1 MSEGLIS
8 SRLRSR
14 HLYRAPEASSAWTKS
29 GSVQKHVNETGQ
41 KRQREESATSFRFK
55 WIGKPAEVG
64 EQGEKFYDSVYIA
77 DERINTGDCVFVKS
91 DNINVRWATRV
102 VSMWQDVSGEALFE
116 GHWLYEPEETAAG
129 RLPGHDPRE
138 KFESVHAWENSL
150 DVIDGVARVLNW
162 EEYEAWLNEEQAEA
176 DTGGDEEDDDVIVCR
191 ARYNPGSGEFVPL
204 SGASSL
210 AEAVHLTEKR
220 AAARTDSTR
229 SRGGGGNGAR
239 TPSTPASAS
248 DRTGSSASPSTEHGG
263 RRRSRFTRAAMCLTP
278 HAAPERMPCREA
290 EREEVTAA
298 LRSAIADGGS
308 GTSLYLSGTPGT
320 GKTATVHHALRVLAA
335 DESLRPFKVLEVN
348 CMKMTAPQQVYSLLW
363 EALSGQYA
371 PPARASQ
378 LLDRRFTKGD
388 GVRKKHSRDT
398 MVLLLDELDY
408 LVTRTQSV
416 IYNIFEWAT
425 CAHSG
430 IVVIGISNTMDL
442 PERLLP
448 RVQSRFGIMR
458 INFLPYEHADIAA
471 IISDRLQGLD
481 AFDPNS
487 IELAAR
493 KVASISGDVRRA
505 LEVCRLAAQVA
516 EREEL
521 EAATSAN
528 ENTNA
533 STNQNTNT
541 TAHGTKGAM
550 AAPRHVSMSHID
562 EANRQLRGSVLGRS
576 VAQLPE
582 HQLLLL
588 ACALSLQKV
597 RGRVDLEQH
606 EIAERHTNLC
616 RLYASI
622 DTPTFEEQDE
632 AIARLLCSR
641 LMTPGAAPGQVRAA
655 ATAEDVRQA
664 AKTQQRLA
672 HILEKLPL

>member
-1 MSEGLIS
+1 MACVS
-8 SRLRSR
+8 
-14 HLYRAPEASSAWTKS
+14 TT
-29 GSVQKHVNETGQ
+29 SVL
-41 KRQREESATSFRFK
+41 AL
-55 WIGKPAEVG
+55 
-64 EQGEKFYDSVYIA
+64 
-77 DERINTGDCVFVKS
+77 
-91 DNINVRWATRV
+91 VR
-102 VSMWQDVSGEALFE
+102 D
-116 GHWLYEPEETAAG
+116 
-129 RLPGHDPRE
+129 
-138 KFESVHAWENSL
+138 VHAYQL
-150 DVIDGVARVLNW
+150 LCF
-162 EEYEAWLNEEQAEA
+162 YELH
-176 DTGGDEEDDDVIVCR
+176 V
-191 ARYNPGSGEFVPL
+191 
-204 SGASSL
+204 
-210 AEAVHLTEKR
+210 
-220 AAARTDSTR
+220 R
-229 SRGGGGNGAR
+229 S
-239 TPSTPASAS
+239 
-248 DRTGSSASPSTEHGG
+248 
-263 RRRSRFTRAAMCLTP
+263 P
-278 HAAPERMPCREA
+278 HA
-290 EREEVTAA
+290 
-298 LRSAIADGGS
+298 
-308 GTSLYLSGTPGT
+308 
-320 GKTATVHHALRVLAA
+320 
-335 DESLRPFKVLEVN
+335 
-348 CMKMTAPQQVYSLLW
+348 
-363 EALSGQYA
+363 
-371 PPARASQ
+371 
-378 LLDRRFTKGD
+378 RR
-388 GVRKKHSRDT
+388 
-398 MVLLLDELDY
+398 
-408 LVTRTQSV
+408 
-416 IYNIFEWAT
+416 
-425 CAHSG
+425 
-430 IVVIGISNTMDL
+430 
-442 PERLLP
+442 
-448 RVQSRFGIMR
+448 MR

-493 KVASISGDVRRA
+493 KAQWRAHKMSHLYHVGVSHRLQVASISGDVRRA